1 MPRLVSAWAG
11 AAVSDLVAVDLE
23 SAWSTIIGQA
33 EAVSVLRSW
42 SVDPVHAYLF
52 VGPSGSG
59 KRQAARAFSAVV
71 QAVHSTGDDAARER
85 QMTLALADKH
95 ADVEV
100 HEPAGRQLD
109 VDTARG
115 TIIPSVF
122 RKPIEGGRRIIVID
136 RFHDANPAAAAALLK
151 TVEEPPPSAIIILL
165 TESIPPEHVAI
176 ASRCAR
182 VEFPA
187 LSADALA
194 SWLAEQGI
202 DSDQVATMIEASGGD
217 VRRLQLLADDPGFA
231 ERAELWGRL
240 PTTLDGTGATAGALV
255 RELMDLI
262 GAASEPLKLRHSAEL
277 EELDAREEM
286 LGTRGS
292 GRASTDARHK
302 RELRRLR
309 TDELQFGL
317 RVLAK
322 RYGRAL
328 AEGGGPELI
337 DAVGRLRDA
346 NDALIRNPNETLLLH
361 NLFWNL
367 PSVD

>member
-1 MPRLVSAWAG
+1 M
-11 AAVSDLVAVDLE
+11 SDLASANPDLAGVDLE
-23 SAWSTIIGQA
+23 GAWSTIIGQH
-33 EAVSVLRSW
+33 EAVAILRAW

-71 QAVHSTGDDAARER
+71 QAIHSKGDAAARER
-85 QMTLALADKH
+85 QVNLALADKH
-95 ADVEV
+95 ADVEI

-151 TVEEPPPSAIIILL
+151 TVEEPPPSAMIILL

-187 LSADALA
+187 LSSEALEA
-194 SWLAEQGI
+194 WLADQGMGG
-202 DSDQVATMIEASGGD
+202 DQASTMIEASGGD
-217 VRRLQLLADDPGFA
+217 VQRLQLLANDPGFA
-231 ERAELWGRL
+231 DRAELWGRL
-240 PTTLDGTGATAGALV
+240 PSTLDGTGATAGSLV
-255 RELMDLI
+255 RELMALI
-262 GAASEPLKLRHSAEL
+262 GAASEPLAERHAAEL
-277 EELDAREEM
+277 VELDAREDM

-292 GRASTDARHK
+292 GRSSVDARHK

-317 RVLAK
+317 RVLAQ
-322 RYGRAL
+322 RYGREL
-328 AEGGGPELI
+328 SEGGGAQLV
-337 DAVGRLRDA
+337 DAIGRLRDA
-346 NDALIRNPNETLLLH
+346 NEALIRNPNETLLLH

-367 PSVD
+367 PTLN

>member
-1 MPRLVSAWAG
+1 MTDVSQ
-11 AAVSDLVAVDLE
+11 VSDAATVTDLTTVDLE
-23 SAWSTIIGQA
+23 AAWSTIIGQA
-33 EAVSVLRSW
+33 EAVSILRSW

-71 QAVHSTGDDAARER
+71 QALHSKGDDQARER
-85 QMTLALADKH
+85 QLTLALADKH

-151 TVEEPPPSAIIILL
+151 TVEEPPPSAMIILL

-194 SWLAEQGI
+194 AWLAEQGMH
-202 DSDQVATMIEASGGD
+202 SDQASTMIEASGGD
-217 VRRLQLLADDPGFA
+217 VQRLQLLADDPGFA
-231 ERAELWGRL
+231 DRAELWGRL
-240 PTTLDGTGATAGALV
+240 PATLDGSGATAGAMV
-255 RELMDLI
+255 RELMGLI
-262 GAASEPLKLRHSAEL
+262 DEAAEPLKQRHAGEL
-277 EELDAREEM
+277 EELDKREEM

-292 GRASTDARHK
+292 GRTSVDARHK

-317 RVLAK
+317 RVLAQ
-322 RYGRAL
+322 RYGREL
-328 AEGGGPELI
+328 ADGGGPNLI

-346 NDALIRNPNETLLLH
+346 NEALIRNPNETLLLH

-367 PSVD
+367 PTL